1 MVGFCNLRYALN
13 GVSLEIPHEKGRWR
27 EMKTLRSRYLALF
40 VIAGVLLS
48 GFTIQQ
54 ALAVPNYPSAEE
66 VRNAQKSVAAKKAM
80 VARIEGIIVD
90 LTLEQVALE
99 REAMIK
105 AEKYNQAVAEV
116 EAVAARVDLLQIKVN
131 AAKAEAETAQRQLAQ
146 IASQMWRDGAAGT
159 SLNLFL
165 NSGNAGNLL
174 YQLGAQEKIAQSSD
188 QIYKSA
194 IQRQQYAK
202 SLTDQLKEAEAELAA
217 KAAVAKAALLEAQ
230 TAANNLQKKVD
241 EQKAVSVTLRRQ
253 LASLERISDELLRQ
267 RIQGR
272 IDEARQND
280 PNAPGPIDAPSLYE
294 VGPPNA
300 DKVETAIRFGSQQLG
315 ERYVLGG
322 RGPNVWD
329 CSGITKVSYEVAGTY
344 IGTHSA
350 TNQFYNMAAKR
361 RLIPLKEAV
370 RGDLMW
376 YSYTDNFNGDKYHV
390 VMYLG
395 DGMMLEAPNP
405 LRTVRIVPLR
415 YGDLFRYAGRPTP

>member
-1 MVGFCNLRYALN
+1 M
-13 GVSLEIPHEKGRWR
+13 I
-27 EMKTLRSRYLALF
+27 
-40 VIAGVLLS
+40 
-48 GFTIQQ
+48 
-54 ALAVPNYPSAEE
+54 
-66 VRNAQKSVAAKKAM
+66 
-80 VARIEGIIVD
+80 ARIQAIIVD
-90 LTLEQVALE
+90 LTIEQVDLE
-99 REAMIK
+99 RKAMIK
-105 AEKYNQAVAEV
+105 AEKYNQAKAEE
-116 EAVAARVDLLQIKVN
+116 EAVAAQVAILQTKVN

-165 NSGNAGNLL
+165 NSDNAGNLL

-202 SLTDQLKEAEAELAA
+202 SLTDQLKEAKKELAA
-217 KAAVAKAALLEAQ
+217 KSAIAKAALVEARN
-230 TAANNLQKKVD
+230 AANELKAKVA
-241 EQKAVSVTLRRQ
+241 EQNALNRTFKAQ
-253 LASLERISDELLRQ
+253 LVSLERTSDSLMQQ
-267 RIQGR
+267 RIQGL
-272 IDEARQND
+272 IDEARQN
-280 PNAPGPIDAPSLYE
+280 NGTGPIDAPSLYE
-294 VGPPNA
+294 VGPPNTA
-300 DKVETAIRFGSQQLG
+300 KVETAYNFAAQQLG

-322 RGPNVWD
+322 MGPNVWD
-329 CSGITKVSYEVAGTY
+329 CSGITKKSYEVAGSY

-361 RLIPLKEAV
+361 RLVPIKEAV

-376 YSYTDNFNGDKYHV
+376 YSYVDDFNGDKYHV

>member
-1 MVGFCNLRYALN
+1 
-13 GVSLEIPHEKGRWR
+13 
-27 EMKTLRSRYLALF
+27 MKTLRSRYLALF

-66 VRNAQKSVAAKKAM
+66 VRNAQKTVAKKKAM
-80 VARIEGIIVD
+80 IARIQAIIVD
-90 LTLEQVALE
+90 LAIEQVELE
-99 REAMIK
+99 RKAMLK
-105 AEKYNQAVAEV
+105 AEIYNQAKAEEEAV
-116 EAVAARVDLLQIKVN
+116 EAQVAILQTKVN
-131 AAKAEAETAQRQLAQ
+131 AAKAEAELAQKQLAQ

-165 NSGNAGNLL
+165 NADNAGNLL

-194 IQRQQYAK
+194 IQRQQYAN
-202 SLTDQLKEAEAELAA
+202 SLTDQLKEAEKELAA
-217 KAAVAKAALLEAQ
+217 KSAVAKAALAEAQ
-230 TAANNLQKKVD
+230 SAANELKVKVD
-241 EQKAVSVTLRRQ
+241 EQTALNRTFKSQ
-253 LASLERISDELLRQ
+253 LVSLERISDSLMQQ
-267 RIQGR
+267 RIQGL
-272 IDEARQND
+272 IDEERQN
-280 PNAPGPIDAPSLYE
+280 NLPGPIDAPSLYE
-294 VGPPNA
+294 VGAPNTA
-300 DKVETAIRFGSQQLG
+300 KVETAINFARQQLG

-322 RGPNVWD
+322 MGPNIWD
-329 CSGITKVSYEVAGTY
+329 CSGITKKSYEVAGTY

-361 RLIPLKEAV
+361 RLVPIKEAV

-376 YSYTDNFNGDKYHV
+376 YSYVDDFNGDKYHV
-390 VMYLG
+390 VIYLG

-405 LRTVRIVPLR
+405 NSPVRIKELR

>member
-1 MVGFCNLRYALN
+1 
-13 GVSLEIPHEKGRWR
+13 
-27 EMKTLRSRYLALF
+27 MKSLRSRYLALL
-40 VIAGVLLS
+40 VIAGVLFS
-48 GFTIQQ
+48 GFSIQA
-54 ALAVPNYPSAEE
+54 ALAVPNYPSADE
-66 VRNAQKSVAAKKAM
+66 VREAQRSVTKKKAM
-80 VARIEGIIVD
+80 VTRIEGIIGD
-90 LTLEQVALE
+90 LAIEQAGLE

-105 AEKYNQAVAEV
+105 AEKYNQAADEAEV
-116 EAVAARVDLLQIKVN
+116 AAARVAVLQTKVN
-131 AAKAEAETAQRQLAQ
+131 AAKAEAQTAQRQLAQ
-146 IASQMWRDGAAGT
+146 IASQMWRDGTAGT
-159 SLNLFL
+159 SLTLFL
-165 NSGNAGNLL
+165 NSDNAGNLL

-217 KAAVAKAALLEAQ
+217 KAAVAKTAWTQAQQAA
-230 TAANNLQKKVD
+230 TALQKKVK
-241 EQKAVSVTLRRQ
+241 EQQAVSATLQSQ
-253 LASLERISDELLRQ
+253 LVELEGISESLMQQ
-267 RIQGR
+267 RVQGL

-300 DKVETAIRFGSQQLG
+300 DKVETAIRFASQQLG

-322 RGPNVWD
+322 RGPNIWD

-350 TNQFYNMAAKR
+350 TNQFYNMANKR

-395 DGMMLEAPNP
+395 NNMMLEAPNP
-405 LRTVRIVPLR
+405 NRTVRITELR
-415 YGDLFRYAGRPTP
+415 RGDLFRYAGRPTP

>member
-1 MVGFCNLRYALN
+1 
-13 GVSLEIPHEKGRWR
+13 
-27 EMKTLRSRYLALF
+27 MKSLRSRYLALL
-40 VIAGVLLS
+40 VIAGVLFS
-48 GFTIQQ
+48 GFSIQA
-54 ALAVPNYPSAEE
+54 ALAVPNYPSADE
-66 VRNAQKSVAAKKAM
+66 VREAQRSVTKKKAM
-80 VARIEGIIVD
+80 VTRIEGIIGD
-90 LTLEQVALE
+90 LAIEQAGLE

-105 AEKYNQAVAEV
+105 AEKYNQAADEAEV
-116 EAVAARVDLLQIKVN
+116 AAARVAVLQTKVN
-131 AAKAEAETAQRQLAQ
+131 AAKAEAQTAQRQLAQ
-146 IASQMWRDGAAGT
+146 IASQMWRDGTAGT
-159 SLNLFL
+159 SLTLFL
-165 NSGNAGNLL
+165 NSDNAGNLL

-217 KAAVAKAALLEAQ
+217 KAAVAKTAWTQAQQAA
-230 TAANNLQKKVD
+230 TALQKKVK
-241 EQKAVSVTLRRQ
+241 EQQAVSATLQSQ
-253 LASLERISDELLRQ
+253 LVELEGISESLMQQ
-267 RIQGR
+267 RVQGL

-294 VGPPNA
+294 VGPPNT
-300 DKVETAIRFGSQQLG
+300 DKVETAIRFASQQLG

-322 RGPNVWD
+322 RGPNIWD

-350 TNQFYNMAAKR
+350 TNQFYNMANKR

-395 DGMMLEAPNP
+395 NNMMLEAPNP
-405 LRTVRIVPLR
+405 NRTVRITELR
-415 YGDLFRYAGRPTP
+415 RGDLFRYAGRPTP

>member
-1 MVGFCNLRYALN
+1 
-13 GVSLEIPHEKGRWR
+13 
-27 EMKTLRSRYLALF
+27 MKTLRSRYLALF

-66 VRNAQKSVAAKKAM
+66 VRNAQRSVAAKKAM

-116 EAVAARVDLLQIKVN
+116 EAVAAKVDLLQTKVN

-165 NSGNAGNLL
+165 NSDNAGNLL

-202 SLTDQLKEAEAELAA
+202 SLADQLKEAEAELAA

-230 TAANNLQKKVD
+230 AAANNLQKKVD

-350 TNQFYNMAAKR
+350 TNQFYSMAAKR

-405 LRTVRIVPLR
+405 NRTVRIVKLR

>member
-1 MVGFCNLRYALN
+1 
-13 GVSLEIPHEKGRWR
+13 
-27 EMKTLRSRYLALF
+27 MKSLRSRYLALF
-40 VIAGVLLS
+40 VVAGVLLS

-66 VRNAQKSVAAKKAM
+66 VRDAQRSVAAKKAM
-80 VARIEGIIVD
+80 VARIQAIIVD
-90 LTLEQVALE
+90 LTIEQVELE
-99 REAMIK
+99 RKAMLK
-105 AEKYNQAVAEV
+105 AEIYNQAKAEEEAV
-116 EAVAARVDLLQIKVN
+116 EAQVAILQTKVN
-131 AAKAEAETAQRQLAQ
+131 AAKAEAELAQKQLAQ

-165 NSGNAGNLL
+165 NADNAGNLL

-202 SLTDQLKEAEAELAA
+202 SLTDQLKEAEKELAA
-217 KAAVAKAALLEAQ
+217 KSAIAKAALADAQ
-230 TAANNLQKKVD
+230 SAAKELKTKVD
-241 EQKAVSVTLRRQ
+241 EQTALNRTFKAQ
-253 LASLERISDELLRQ
+253 LVSLERISDSLMQQ
-267 RIQGR
+267 RIQGL
-272 IDEARQND
+272 IDEARQN
-280 PNAPGPIDAPSLYE
+280 NLPGPIDAPSLYE
-294 VGPPNA
+294 VGAPNTA
-300 DKVETAIRFGSQQLG
+300 KVETAINFASQQLG

-322 RGPNVWD
+322 RGPNIWD

-361 RLIPLKEAV
+361 RLIPIKEAV

-405 LRTVRIVPLR
+405 NRTVRIVPLR